1 MVNGRCFSTLVIAHT
16 VAIHS
21 SVLTIYHSPFTIYR
35 PTIYHSPPSMY
46 EHIDISE
53 DSGITTIT
61 LNRPEKLNALAGH
74 MRRDLA
80 EALEAA
86 GSDRSVYVVVIT
98 GAGRAFCA
106 GGDVRAMAE
115 LIEKQDAEE
124 FSRLLGSARR
134 VVLAI
139 RQMTKPVIASINGPA
154 FGAGF
159 NLALACDLRIAST
172 NANFSQSFA
181 KVGLHPDWG
190 GTYFLP
196 RLVTPNRACEMF
208 FLGETMSAE
217 EAHRLGILNDVV
229 APEEL
234 EAATRRLAERLRD
247 APAISVGAAKQAV
260 YMSQS
265 AELEE
270 MLRYETEAQ
279 MRCFES
285 EDAGEGVRAFLE
297 KREPKF
303 TGR

>member
-1 MVNGRCFSTLVIAHT
+1 MS
-16 VAIHS
+16 
-21 SVLTIYHSPFTIYR
+21 
-35 PTIYHSPPSMY
+35 Y
-46 EHIDISE
+46 EQIDITE
-53 DSGITTIT
+53 DGGITTIT

-86 GSDRSVYVVVIT
+86 GSDRAVHVVVIT
-98 GAGRAFCA
+98 GVGRAFCS
-106 GGDVRAMAE
+106 GGDVAAMAD
-115 LIEKQDAEE
+115 LIERQDADE

-134 VVLAI
+134 VVTAI
-139 RQMTKPVIASINGPA
+139 RHMSKPVIASINGPA

-159 NLALACDLRIAST
+159 NLALACDLRIASS
-172 NANFSQSFA
+172 NATFSQSFA

-196 RLVTPNRACEMF
+196 RLVSPNKACELF
-208 FLGETMSAE
+208 FLGSTIDAE
-217 EAHRLGILNDVV
+217 EAKRLGLINFVV
-229 APEEL
+229 ALSEL
-234 EAATRRLAERLRD
+234 ETETRKLAERLRE
-247 APAISVGAAKQAV
+247 APAIAIGAAKQAV

-279 MRCFES
+279 MRCFDS
-285 EDAGEGVRAFLE
+285 ADGAEGVRAFLE
-297 KREPKF
+297 KRDPKF

>member
-1 MVNGRCFSTLVIAHT
+1 
-16 VAIHS
+16 
-21 SVLTIYHSPFTIYR
+21 
-35 PTIYHSPPSMY
+35 MY
-46 EHIDISE
+46 ENIDITE
-53 DSGITTIT
+53 DNGITTIT

-80 EALEAA
+80 EALEEA
-86 GSDRSVYVVVIT
+86 GAERSVHVVVIT

-106 GGDVRAMAE
+106 GGDVAAMAD
-115 LIEKQDAEE
+115 LIERQDADE

-134 VVLAI
+134 VVTAI
-139 RQMTKPVIASINGPA
+139 RQMTKPVIGSINGPA

-172 NANFSQSFA
+172 TATFSQSFA

-196 RLVTPNRACEMF
+196 RLITPNKACEMF
-208 FLGETMSAE
+208 FLGETMNAD
-217 EAHRLGILNDVV
+217 EALRLGILNYVV
-229 APEEL
+229 QPEEL
-234 EAATRRLAERLRD
+234 ETETRKLADRLRN
-247 APAISVGAAKQAV
+247 APAIAIAAAKQAV
-260 YMSQS
+260 YMSQA
-265 AELEE
+265 AELEQ

-285 EDAGEGVRAFLE
+285 LDGAEGVRAFLE

>member
-1 MVNGRCFSTLVIAHT
+1 
-16 VAIHS
+16 
-21 SVLTIYHSPFTIYR
+21 
-35 PTIYHSPPSMY
+35 MY

-80 EALEAA
+80 EGLEAA
-86 GSDRSVYVVVIT
+86 GSDRTVHVVILT

-115 LIEKQDAEE
+115 LIERQDAEE

-134 VVLAI
+134 VVTAI

-172 NANFSQSFA
+172 AATFSQSFA

-196 RLVTPNRACEMF
+196 RLVTPNKACEMF
-208 FLGETMSAE
+208 FLGDTMSAE
-217 EAHRLGILNDVV
+217 EAHRLGIVNDVV
-229 APEEL
+229 APDEL
-234 EAATRRLAERLRD
+234 EATTRRLAERLCD
-247 APAISVGAAKQAV
+247 APTISLGAAKQAV
-260 YMSQS
+260 YMSQA
-265 AELEE
+265 AEIEE
-270 MLRYETEAQ
+270 MLRYESEAQ

-285 EDAGEGVRAFLE
+285 EDASEGVRAFLE
-297 KREPKF
+297 KRPPKF
-303 TGR
+303 AGR

>member
-1 MVNGRCFSTLVIAHT
+1 
-16 VAIHS
+16 
-21 SVLTIYHSPFTIYR
+21 
-35 PTIYHSPPSMY
+35 MY
-46 EHIDISE
+46 DHIDITE

-86 GSDRSVYVVVIT
+86 ASERGVHVVVIT

-106 GGDVRAMAE
+106 GGDVAAMAE
-115 LIEKQDAEE
+115 LLERHDAEE

-134 VVLAI
+134 VITAI
-139 RQMTKPVIASINGPA
+139 RQMTKPVIASVNGPA

-172 NANFSQSFA
+172 TATFSQSFA

-196 RLVTPNRACEMF
+196 RLVTPNKACEMF
-208 FLGETMSAE
+208 FLGDAMGAE
-217 EAHRLGILNDVV
+217 EALRLGVV
-229 APEEL
+229 NYVVEPTEL
-234 EAATRRLAERLRD
+234 EAETRKLAERLRA
-247 APAISVGAAKQAV
+247 APAVALGAAKQAV
-260 YMSQS
+260 YLSQ
-265 AELEE
+265 AAGLEE
-270 MLRYETEAQ
+270 MLRFETEAQ

-285 EDAGEGVRAFLE
+285 QDCSEGLRSFLE
-297 KREPKF
+297 KRAPKF

>member
-1 MVNGRCFSTLVIAHT
+1 
-16 VAIHS
+16 
-21 SVLTIYHSPFTIYR
+21 
-35 PTIYHSPPSMY
+35 MY
-46 EHIDISE
+46 EHIDITE

-80 EALEAA
+80 ESLEAA
-86 GSDRSVYVVVIT
+86 GSERSVHVVVIT

-106 GGDVRAMAE
+106 GGDVAAMAD
-115 LIEKQDAEE
+115 LIKRHDADE

-134 VVLAI
+134 VVTAI

-159 NLALACDLRIAST
+159 NLALACDLRIAAS
-172 NANFSQSFA
+172 NATFSQSFA

-190 GTYFLP
+190 GSYFLP
-196 RLVTPNRACEMF
+196 RLVTPNKACEMF
-208 FLGETMSAE
+208 FLGDTIDAA
-217 EAHRLGILNDVV
+217 EAHRLGILNFVV
-229 APEEL
+229 PPEEL
-234 EAATRRLAERLRD
+234 EAETRKLAERLRN
-247 APAISVGAAKQAV
+247 APAVALTAAKQAV
-260 YMSQS
+260 YLSQG

-270 MLRYETEAQ
+270 MLRFETEAQ

-285 EDAGEGVRAFLE
+285 QDGAEGVRAFLE
-297 KREPKF
+297 KRAPKF